1 MHRRD
6 FLKIAAISSLALA
19 FPVWKLAELALAP
32 VEVEYNGRIYRGLRD
47 GDIHISEDQGQS
59 WRKQT
64 GFGAE
69 CPIAKFFTSADGR
82 LFAQLK
88 YQGHSFELFLSEDGG
103 RWMVG

>member
-1 MHRRD
+1 MYRRD
-6 FLKIAAISSLALA
+6 FLKIAAVSSLALA

-64 GFGAE
+64 GFGGE
-69 CPIAKFFTSADGR
+69 CPIAKLFSSDGR
-82 LFAQLK
+82 LYAQLK
-88 YQGHSFELFLSEDGG
+88 YQGHSFDLVLSGDGS